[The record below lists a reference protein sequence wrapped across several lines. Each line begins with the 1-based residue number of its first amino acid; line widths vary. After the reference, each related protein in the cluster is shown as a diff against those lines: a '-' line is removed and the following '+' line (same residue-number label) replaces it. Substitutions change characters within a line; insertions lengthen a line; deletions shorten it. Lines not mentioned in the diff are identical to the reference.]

1 MKLTDCHKS
10 VIAKDDLENLVINS
24 VTQEL
29 SDPQTINNAVKY
41 LVELQNKSGN
51 ENKLL
56 TAYLKEQK
64 DNERAINNI
73 VANME
78 RGIVAK
84 ATSKRLTELEARQEE
99 LEKLILIEQSKQAVK
114 INEKQIRAYYEQA
127 LNAEPQMLIG
137 YLIKEIVLYDD
148 RIDIIYNSPINNPD
162 DDHRG
167 FCFYM
172 RNVRLNKCVML
183 VRFLV

>member
-29 SDPQTINNAVKY
+29 SDPQTVNTAVKY
-41 LVELQNKSGN
+41 LVELQNENCN

-56 TAYLKEQK
+56 NAYLKEQK

-114 INEKQIRAYYEQA
+114 
-127 LNAEPQMLIG
+127 
-137 YLIKEIVLYDD
+137 
-148 RIDIIYNSPINNPD
+148 NSRYAHFMN
-162 DDHRG
+162 R
-167 FCFYM
+167 
-172 RNVRLNKCVML
+172 R
-183 VRFLV
+183 